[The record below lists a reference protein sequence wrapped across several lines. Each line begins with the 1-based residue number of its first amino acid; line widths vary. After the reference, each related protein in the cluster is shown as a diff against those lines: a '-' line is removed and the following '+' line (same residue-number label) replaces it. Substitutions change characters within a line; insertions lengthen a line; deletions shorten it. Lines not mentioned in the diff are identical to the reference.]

1 MKPPTSRWQALLS
14 RMSPRERAAVVL
26 AAWIVGLGALWGLGI
41 APAWQTLARAPARH
55 QAVDTQL
62 ARMQALAAQVEDIRR
77 SSAGDLP
84 ARDAALDVLHRTARE
99 LGPGSVMLSGDQ
111 ASLRIHGVA
120 PDVLARALD
129 QLRRSARV
137 NVVHAEL
144 KRRGD
149 GWSGSVTLAGPG
161 LGD

>member
-1 MKPPTSRWQALLS
+1 MTSPTSRWQALLL
-14 RMSPRERAAVVL
+14 RMSPRERAAVLL

-41 APAWQTLARAPARH
+41 APAWKTLAKASERH

-62 ARMQALAAQVEDIRR
+62 ARMQALAAQTDDIRR

-84 ARDAALDVLHRTARE
+84 PRDAALDVLHRTARE
-99 LGPGSVMLSGDQ
+99 LGQGSVMVSGNQ
-111 ASLRIHGVA
+111 VSLRIHGVA